1 MPLSALSK
9 PNQPATAT
17 PAPLVGLFA
26 GASGLSVANVYYA
39 QPLLDSLAEEFHIT
53 QAAVGA
59 VVSATQMGSA
69 LALVLLI
76 PLGDR
81 LERKRLMLAQALAL
95 VAALA
100 CVAQAGSSTFLLA
113 GMLAVGMLGTAMT
126 QGLIACAAAVAAPGE
141 RGHVVGAAQGG
152 VVIGLLLAR
161 AIAGLVADLG
171 GWRWVYGLSA
181 GLMLALTA
189 LLWMALPRQP
199 APACPLPYG
208 QLLLSMLKL
217 LRYQRVLQVRGLL
230 AMLMFAA
237 FSVFWSALALPLRAQ
252 PYNLPHSLIGAFGL
266 VGVAGALAATRAG
279 RWADRGLGQR
289 TSLAALLLLVATWP
303 VVGLMGYSLVFLVLG
318 TLMLDLAVQ
327 ALQVT
332 NQSMILHGSVQA
344 SSRLIACYMMFYAIG
359 SGAGAI
365 AATTVYAAAGWPG
378 VCWLGAGISVLA
390 LLAWVSTLRYS
401 GTAPAGRC
409 CTTMGVTW
417 RRHAKPLLKSA
428 LCKTCTPTCCRRWH
442 G

>member
-1 MPLSALSK
+1 MPESVISK
-9 PNQPATAT
+9 PDRPAAAT
-17 PAPLVGLFA
+17 PTPIVALFA

-39 QPLLDSLAEEFHIT
+39 QPLLDSLAAQFYIS

-59 VVSATQMGSA
+59 VVTATQLGSA
-69 LALVLLI
+69 LALLLLI

-81 LERKRLMLAQALAL
+81 LDRRNLMLGQALAL
-95 VAALA
+95 VVALA
-100 CVAQAGSSTFLLA
+100 CVALAGSSAILLA

-126 QGLIACAAAVAAPGE
+126 QGLIAYAATVAAPGE

-161 AIAGLVADLG
+161 VMAGLVADLG

-181 GLMLALTA
+181 GLMLALAA
-189 LLWMALPRQP
+189 LLWAALPRQP

-217 LRYQRVLQVRGLL
+217 LRHQRALQVRGLL

-237 FSVFWSALALPLRAQ
+237 FSVFWSALALPLSAP
-252 PYNLPHSLIGAFGL
+252 PYSLSHSLIGAFGL
-266 VGVAGALAATRAG
+266 VGAAGALAAARAG

-289 TSLAALLLLVATWP
+289 TSLAALLLLVAAWP
-303 VVGLMGYSLVFLVLG
+303 VFGLAGYSLGFMVLG

-332 NQSMILHGSVQA
+332 NQSMILQGNAQA
-344 SSRLIACYMMFYAIG
+344 HSRLIGCYMMFYAVG
-359 SGAGAI
+359 SGAGAL
-365 AATTVYAAAGWPG
+365 AATAVYAAAGWAG
-378 VCWLGAGISVLA
+378 VCWLGGGISVLA
-390 LLAWVSTLRYS
+390 LVFWASTLRLM
-401 GTAPAGRC
+401 GT
-409 CTTMGVTW
+409 T
-417 RRHAKPLLKSA
+417 SE
-428 LCKTCTPTCCRRWH
+428 
-442 G
+442 

>member
-1 MPLSALSK
+1 MHDSALSK
-9 PNQPATAT
+9 TTRPVAGTS
-17 PAPLVGLFA
+17 APLVALFA

-39 QPLLDSLAEEFHIT
+39 QPLLDSLAADFHID

-59 VVSATQMGSA
+59 VITATQLGSV

-81 LERKRLMLAQALAL
+81 LERKRLMLAQALVL

-100 CVAQAGSSTFLLA
+100 CVALASSSGTLLA

-126 QGLIACAAAVAAPGE
+126 QGLIAYAATVAAPGE

-161 AIAGLVADLG
+161 VMAGLVADLG

-189 LLWMALPRQP
+189 LLWAALPRQP
-199 APACPLPYG
+199 APACPLPYA

-217 LRYQRVLQVRGLL
+217 LRQQRALQVRGLL

-237 FSVFWSALALPLRAQ
+237 FSVFWSALALPLSAA
-252 PYNLPHSLIGAFGL
+252 PYSLSHSTIGAFGL
-266 VGVAGALAATRAG
+266 VGIAGALAATRAG
-279 RWADRGLGQR
+279 RWADRGWGQR
-289 TSLAALLLLVATWP
+289 TSLGALLLLLAAWP
-303 VVGLMGYSLVFLVLG
+303 VFGLSNHSLGFMVLG

-332 NQSMILHGSVQA
+332 NQSMILQGSMQA
-344 SSRLIACYMMFYAIG
+344 HSRLIGCYMLFYAVG
-359 SGAGAI
+359 SGVGAI
-365 AATTVYAAAGWPG
+365 AATAVYAAAGWAG
-378 VCWLGAGISVLA
+378 VCWLGGVISLLA
-390 LLAWVSTLRYS
+390 LLAWAGTLRYM
-401 GTAPAGRC
+401 ALHAGR
-409 CTTMGVTW
+409 
-417 RRHAKPLLKSA
+417 
-428 LCKTCTPTCCRRWH
+428 
-442 G
+442 

>member
-1 MPLSALSK
+1 MHDSTLSRTTRPVAGTS
-9 PNQPATAT
+9 
-17 PAPLVGLFA
+17 APLVALFA

-39 QPLLDSLAEEFHIT
+39 QPLLDSLAADFHID

-59 VVSATQMGSA
+59 VITATQLGSV

-81 LERKRLMLAQALAL
+81 LDRKRLMLAQALVL

-100 CVAQAGSSTFLLA
+100 CVALAGSSGTLLA

-126 QGLIACAAAVAAPGE
+126 QGLIAFAATVAAPGE

-161 AIAGLVADLG
+161 VLAGLVADLG

-181 GLMLALTA
+181 ALMLALTA
-189 LLWMALPRQP
+189 LLWAALPRQP
-199 APACPLPYG
+199 APERPLPYA

-217 LRYQRVLQVRGLL
+217 LRQQRALQVRGLL

-237 FSVFWSALALPLRAQ
+237 FSVFWSALALPLSAA
-252 PYNLPHSLIGAFGL
+252 PYSLSHSTIGAFGL
-266 VGVAGALAATRAG
+266 VGIAGALAATRAG
-279 RWADRGLGQR
+279 RWADRGWGQR
-289 TSLAALLLLVATWP
+289 TSLGALLLLLAAWP
-303 VVGLMGYSLVFLVLG
+303 VFGLSNHSLGFMVLG

-332 NQSMILHGSVQA
+332 NQSMILQGSVQA
-344 SSRLIACYMMFYAIG
+344 HSRLIGCYMLFYAVG
-359 SGAGAI
+359 SGVGAI
-365 AATTVYAAAGWPG
+365 AATAVYAAAGWAG
-378 VCWLGAGISVLA
+378 VCWLGGVISLLA
-390 LLAWVSTLRYS
+390 LLAWAGTLRYM
-401 GTAPAGRC
+401 ALPAGR
-409 CTTMGVTW
+409 
-417 RRHAKPLLKSA
+417 
-428 LCKTCTPTCCRRWH
+428 
-442 G
+442 

>member
-1 MPLSALSK
+1 MHDSTLSK
-9 PNQPATAT
+9 TTRPVAGTS
-17 PAPLVGLFA
+17 APLVALFA

-39 QPLLDSLAEEFHIT
+39 QPLLDSLAADFHID

-59 VVSATQMGSA
+59 VITATQLGSV

-81 LERKRLMLAQALAL
+81 LERKRLMLAQALVL

-100 CVAQAGSSTFLLA
+100 CVALAGSSGTLLA

-126 QGLIACAAAVAAPGE
+126 QGLIAYAATVAAPGE

-161 AIAGLVADLG
+161 VLAGLVADLS

-181 GLMLALTA
+181 ALMLALTA
-189 LLWMALPRQP
+189 LLWAALPRQP
-199 APACPLPYG
+199 APERPLPYA

-217 LRYQRVLQVRGLL
+217 LRQQRALQVRGLL

-237 FSVFWSALALPLRAQ
+237 FSVFWSALALPLSAA
-252 PYNLPHSLIGAFGL
+252 PYSLSHSTIGAFGL
-266 VGVAGALAATRAG
+266 VGIAGALAATRAG
-279 RWADRGLGQR
+279 RWADRGWGQR
-289 TSLAALLLLVATWP
+289 TSLGALLLLLAAWP
-303 VVGLMGYSLVFLVLG
+303 VFGLSNHSLGFMVLG

-332 NQSMILHGSVQA
+332 NQSMILQGSMQA
-344 SSRLIACYMMFYAIG
+344 HSRLIGCYMLFYAVG
-359 SGAGAI
+359 SGVGAI
-365 AATTVYAAAGWPG
+365 AATAVYSAAGWPG
-378 VCWLGAGISVLA
+378 VCWLGGGISLLA
-390 LLAWVSTLRYS
+390 LLAWAGTLRYM
-401 GTAPAGRC
+401 ALPDGR
-409 CTTMGVTW
+409 
-417 RRHAKPLLKSA
+417 
-428 LCKTCTPTCCRRWH
+428 
-442 G
+442 